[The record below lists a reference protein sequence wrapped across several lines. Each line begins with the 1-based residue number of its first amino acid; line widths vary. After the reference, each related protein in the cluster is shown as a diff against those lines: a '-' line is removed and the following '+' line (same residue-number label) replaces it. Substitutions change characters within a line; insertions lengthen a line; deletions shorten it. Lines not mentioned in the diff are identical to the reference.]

1 MWPGWSTVVTRP
13 PDRVSAASSSAMAA
27 FWVPYSPNGGEVS
40 SSRIG
45 CLTLAPYRQ
54 MVPQWTRCPLRPR
67 SASTSAPAE
76 SGVKQIMSTTT
87 SASSAATRFPNVP
100 AASSAA
106 RSTGICS
113 TSDHASSST

>member
-1 MWPGWSTVVTRP
+1 MWPGWSTVVVSP
-13 PDRVSAASSSAMAA
+13 PDRVSAARKSAIAA

-45 CLTLAPYRQ
+45 CLTLAPYLQ
-54 MVPQWTRCPLRPR
+54 MVPQWTRCSVRPR
-67 SASTSAPAE
+67 RASTSAAAD

-87 SASSAATRFPNVP
+87 SASSTATRCPNDP

-106 RSTGICS
+106 RSTEICS